1 MHKKYGIQRLDTKR
15 FLPEPFR
22 YDTLDESLKALEYI
36 QGMLYDLQYCKAG
49 CRGLFSETPKL
60 VIGLVNSED

>member
-22 YDTLDESLKALEYI
+22 YDTLDDSLKALEYI
-36 QGMLYDLQYCKAG
+36 QGMLYDLQICKDG
-49 CRGLFSETPKL
+49 YKGLFSETPKL
-60 VIGLVNSED
+60 VIGLIDQED